1 MIRQEIEEQLIEQL
15 VNRIEETNTKI
26 LSKIGK
32 TIKTI
37 STLSPSQAYQISNIL
52 KYGGSYEEIA
62 KEIARVS
69 GKNVQDIYKIF
80 EEVAKSNKQ
89 FAKEFYEYRG
99 IDYIPYSKD
108 SALRQQVESIARL
121 TAETY
126 INIANTSMIGLV
138 ENGKF
143 TQLQKA
149 YEDIID
155 KAILSIAQGK
165 ENFYSSMRDTL
176 KEIGGNGLVVYES
189 GRKRKLDS
197 VVRMNIQDG
206 LRQLNNETNKRFGD
220 EYGANMIEVS
230 HHQSSAPD
238 HIDSVDGKQFARID
252 VIKQQ
257 IANGTEKEIKL
268 SDIEADR
275 VKVKGKWYK
284 DFDSVNNNL
293 ERQVSTLNCRHYI
306 FNGILGISKPLY
318 TKEQLEK
325 DKSKNIKGFEYEGKH
340 YTMYEGEQL
349 QRKLELEIRK
359 QKDTQI
365 LAKSSGDMELVAESQ
380 TKITQLTHKYNNLCK
395 ASGLKSK
402 KQRMSVI
409 NYRRVK
415 V

>member
-37 STLSPSQAYQISNIL
+37 STLSPGQAYQISNIL

-108 SALRQQVESIARL
+108 SVLRQQVESIARL
-121 TAETY
+121 TAGTY

-138 ENGKF
+138 ENEKF

-155 KAILSIAQGK
+155 KAILIIAQGK

-189 GRKRKLDS
+189 GRKRRLDS

-230 HHQSSAPD
+230 HHQNSAPD

-365 LAKSSGDMELVAESQ
+365 LAKFSGDMELVAESQ

-395 ASGLKSK
+395 ANGLKPK

>member
-62 KEIARVS
+62 KELARVS

-121 TAETY
+121 TAGTY
-126 INIANTSMIGLV
+126 RNIANTSMIGLV

-176 KEIGGNGLVVYES
+176 KEIGENGLVVYES

-230 HHQSSAPD
+230 HHQNSAPD

-365 LAKSSGDMELVAESQ
+365 LAKFSGDMELVAESQ

-395 ASGLKSK
+395 TSGLKPK

>member
-52 KYGGSYEEIA
+52 KYGGSYEKIV

-89 FAKEFYEYRG
+89 FAKDFYEYRK
-99 IDYIPYSKD
+99 IDYIPYNKD
-108 SALRQQVESIARL
+108 SALKQQVESIAKL
-121 TAETY
+121 TAGTY
-126 INIANTSMIGLV
+126 RNIANTSMIGLV

-230 HHQSSAPD
+230 HHQNSAPD

-365 LAKSSGDMELVAESQ
+365 LAKSSGDMELVEESQ

-395 ASGLKSK
+395 TSGLKPK